1 MKNLITSIGLMS
13 GTSCDGVDAS
23 IIKSDGENEVHFIGN
38 FFLINISF
46 MNNFQKYL
54 SLAPVMLTLWLSF
67 TAGFIIEINR
77 FFPDMLGLYF

>member
-1 MKNLITSIGLMS
+1 
-13 GTSCDGVDAS
+13 
-23 IIKSDGENEVHFIGN
+23 
-38 FFLINISF
+38 

-77 FFPDMLGLYF
+77 FFPDTLGLYF